1 MAEPLQPK
9 RRVAGAKPDAPSL
22 VLASKSAA
30 RRQMLLDA
38 GVPVVV
44 DSAGIDEESVKAGL
58 RAEGATPHEVA
69 EVLAELKATRISPRH
84 PGALVLGADQML
96 ECEGKWFDKPADTAG
111 AAAHLKALSGQSHRL
126 IASAVIVKDGTRIW
140 HQVDSAELTMRP
152 LSDAFIA
159 AYLDAVGDDA
169 LHSVGAYQ
177 LEGLGAQ
184 LFTRVRGDYFTVL
197 GLPLL
202 PLLEFL
208 RTHGVIAR

>member
-44 DSAGIDEESVKAGL
+44 DSADIDEESVKAGL

-140 HQVDSAELTMRP
+140 HQVDSVELTMRP

-184 LFTRVRGDYFTVL
+184 LFTRVRGDFFTVL

-202 PLLEFL
+202 PLLAYL

>member
-9 RRVAGAKPDAPSL
+9 QRVAGAKPDASSL

-30 RRQMLLDA
+30 RRQMLLEA

-96 ECEGKWFDKPADTAG
+96 ECEGKWFDKPADAAG